1 MSVCYGLQVIVQ
13 PWKINEPV
21 RPFFQFKP
29 LCIKEVQ
36 KNFMGDEALK
46 RAYKCLVTT
55 DIERPTLFMQ

>member
-29 LCIKEVQ
+29 LRIKEVQ
-36 KNFMGDEALK
+36 KNFMGDDALN
-46 RAYKCLVTT
+46 RA
-55 DIERPTLFMQ
+55 